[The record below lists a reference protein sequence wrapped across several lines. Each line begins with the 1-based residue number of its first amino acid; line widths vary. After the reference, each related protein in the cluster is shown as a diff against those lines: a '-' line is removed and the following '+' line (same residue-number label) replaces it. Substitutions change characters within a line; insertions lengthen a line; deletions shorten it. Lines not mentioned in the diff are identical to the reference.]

1 MNIYREALVKA
12 ILLGVLLS
20 QLVLAEAI
28 QDNSF
33 LVEEAYNQEPGVV
46 QFINVYQKNKE
57 TKDWT
62 YTFIN
67 EIPMGLQDH
76 QFSYELPFVHTESP
90 DQTDVAD
97 IKVNYRYEF
106 FRGDKIVTTG
116 RFSLTTPTGKYDKGM
131 GTGQVGSE
139 ISLISSIIISDK
151 WVQHWN
157 LGASF
162 VPKAKIAGDRSAD
175 NSRFFFANSNVYLF
189 SDNLNFMLEAVASS
203 SEKTV
208 ADKTTEWSPS
218 VILSPSLRYAID
230 YNDWQFVPGFAVPTG
245 VGPSAGEVQYLVYLS
260 IEGKLF

>member
-1 MNIYREALVKA
+1 MKKILFGILV
-12 ILLGVLLS
+12 S
-20 QLVLAEAI
+20 QLVFAEAI

-57 TKDWT
+57 TKDWN

-67 EIPMGLQDH
+67 EIPMGSQDH
-76 QFSYELPFVHTESP
+76 QFSYELPFIHTETP
-90 DQTDVAD
+90 DQTDIGD
-97 IKVNYRYEF
+97 IKFNYRYEF
-106 FRGDKIVTTG
+106 FRSDKIVTTG
-116 RFSLTTPTGKYDKGM
+116 RFSLTAPTGKYDKGT

-139 ISLISSIIISDK
+139 VSLISSVIISDK

-157 LGASF
+157 MGASF
-162 VPKAKIAGDRSAD
+162 VPKAKIAGDMSAD
-175 NSRFFFANSNVYLF
+175 NSRFFFANSNVYLL
-189 SDNLNFMLEAVASS
+189 SDSLNFMLEAVASS
-203 SEKTV
+203 TESTL
-208 ADKTTEWSPS
+208 ADNKTEWTQSF
-218 VILSPSLRYAID
+218 ILSPSLRYAID